1 MKKKFLML
9 LVFVVAFAFASLN
22 ANAELLRC
30 AVLVNSTTG
39 SKVYIG
45 YDGKEITGDYAYE
58 TLRSQCAWHTAG
70 DLCKKHLTKS
80 TEEPIYGNY
89 PTYAPQWHPGL
100 ANHHQDCAKSDKA
113 YSAGGCYASA
123 LISARAV
130 WETVNPK
137 EIDLSTLNPDQKNQL
152 IQMISQSP
160 HHTNTYVDAAS
171 GQERGVDWVDNLVYI
186 DGALD
191 KSGPFNYIKFV
202 TNQIDEICNEVK
214 AHGYSG
220 YASGYIMTGTKRFI
234 KDTVTVEH
242 NVSSMT
248 LAQVQNS
255 VSGNGGLL
263 LSVKSPCPFTTNTH
277 FITIMDYDASKG
289 YLVIHGSKG
298 AGGQYPSGWYDDSVI
313 SKCISGSGINNGI
326 WSLHPDACITT
337 GFVND
342 GCTCDTAT
350 GEYVYS
356 KNENGNITT
365 EKCNPATDKDKCKG
379 FITNHSCPQTCSKT
393 CSNNNGTYT
402 CKDGNTCDEDKYKK
416 ECTHTCQ
423 TPEESGDGNYY
434 CKESSPGK
442 GDGDVCDK
450 EKYMKQCKCDSIK
463 DKCENN
469 QNPTDPDC
477 EEYNKYCVD
486 CTPNIYMP
494 ATCNN
499 FDIDSNEKGV
509 ISDIHQSN
517 AGKYSCNSDVPKDM
531 VKSCVI
537 NKNDAANNSFNATV
551 SSGIDAGNR
560 YCTVWCKD
568 SYDFNV
574 PTARTTK
581 SGGYFTVSTKLSGTR
596 DCYIAGTES
605 NNYQGIDTIKFR
617 NDIKELTDKMLAD
630 YTEYVRWKTALS
642 NITSKQEG
650 ADGLTEACECDDDDD
665 DDDAA
670 ASSSSGPG
678 STANITTDASA
689 AITRFIETTPN
700 MDVNLTKVDDGCCCD
715 SYESCKATI
724 YYVQQYSYKTYTAAY
739 NVDGTISHIVEG
751 SSLQSENI
759 VSPDGEAKDASSCG
773 SSGTCHDGSS
783 EVVRGRIQP
792 KVDEYKKA
800 YESDLKEIKNRV
812 KMYNSC
818 TGTVTNSD
826 NELYTE
832 GWKNDMVDWNSKG
845 PKVMMNYNENY
856 LNKQPFDLAATYSS
870 GDSSEMY
877 CFGDTDATY
886 KCVSGGSANSSSNAL
901 MDTNIIYCNESSCTT
916 NSVKVGKSKW
926 ILKSKTQHASF
937 KPDQDFAVRS
947 QYGTIKLKAPECNGN
962 DCLYT
967 KLPSDALPVMLLT
980 QTGVFPF
987 SLGYYDIGQ
996 YGDSASKNV
1005 GRILAKGNAKTV
1017 VTAYTQKVKDG
1028 TYEKCSI
1035 ANMEQTAGYV
1045 CHYLTN
1051 CDDCEF
1057 KCDPNGQCY
1066 FEECD
1071 DGNCKFICK
1080 DCVFDG
1086 DHATYSFRPVSL
1098 TNLFPNTT
1106 NREVSASYNWMNGY
1120 KGKLTREVVEK
1131 GRNFGSI
1138 KVVGGEEIYDT
1149 PEYSYQVTANNLA
1162 NIRKYNDKAGTFTN
1176 EKIHRDYQSKVA
1188 NKDSIHCSKMIIN
1201 DLEYSVKCNSSFL
1214 DLVKVDK
1221 SLGTELKRPDIN
1233 NRFILFTDILMKDT
1247 SFHSVCPTSCN
1258 LVNGVET
1265 CKSSCINRANAIGP
1279 SWK

>member
-9 LVFVVAFAFASLN
+9 LVFVVAFAFAYRN

-80 TEEPIYGNY
+80 TEEPIYGYY

-113 YSAGGCYASA
+113 YSAGGCFASA

-130 WETVNPK
+130 WETVNPN
-137 EIDLSTLNPDQKNQL
+137 EIDLNTLNPDQKNQL
-152 IQMISQSP
+152 IQMISQGSN
-160 HHTNTYVDAAS
+160 HTDTYVDAAS
-171 GQERGVDWVDNLVYI
+171 GQERGVNWVENLVYI

-220 YASGYIMTGTKRFI
+220 YASGYILTGSKKFI
-234 KDTVTVEH
+234 KDTVTVER

-350 GEYVYS
+350 GEYVYA
-356 KNENGNITT
+356 KNQNGTVSQ
-365 EKCNPATDKDKCKG
+365 EKCNPSTSKDKCAS
-379 FITNHSCPQTCSKT
+379 FISSHSCPQTCSKT

-537 NKNDAANNSFNATV
+537 NRNDAASNSFNATV
-551 SSGIDAGNR
+551 SSGIDAGNP
-560 YCTVWCKD
+560 YCQVWCKE
-568 SYDFNV
+568 SYDFGV
-574 PTARTTK
+574 PTARTTR
-581 SGGYFTVSTKLSGTR
+581 SGGYFTIDASISGTR
-596 DCYIAGTES
+596 DCYVSGTS
-605 NNYQGIDTIKFR
+605 NNNYQGIDKVRFDADLLKAQQELVDAWNEYNHWKTGYENGDHTRIVSDSNGCCLSRGCGKNGHSCCSHCSASEDR
-617 NDIKELTDKMLAD
+617 TQYYYEWDYTVYDVNGKASTAHQEEITDGYASCYCCGCNGKDGHSLLTDFENKRNGYKVAVEDALKKL
-630 YTEYVRWKTALS
+630 YT
-642 NITSKQEG
+642 I
-650 ADGLTEACECDDDDD
+650 
-665 DDDAA
+665 
-670 ASSSSGPG
+670 
-678 STANITTDASA
+678 I
-689 AITRFIETTPN
+689 
-700 MDVNLTKVDDGCCCD
+700 
-715 SYESCKATI
+715 
-724 YYVQQYSYKTYTAAY
+724 QQ
-739 NVDGTISHIVEG
+739 
-751 SSLQSENI
+751 
-759 VSPDGEAKDASSCG
+759 
-773 SSGTCHDGSS
+773 
-783 EVVRGRIQP
+783 
-792 KVDEYKKA
+792 
-800 YESDLKEIKNRV
+800 
-812 KMYNSC
+812 YNSC
-818 TGTVTNSD
+818 TGSISNTNEPNVNVT
-826 NELYTE
+826 
-832 GWKNDMVDWNSKG
+832 GWSNNMVDWKSNG
-845 PKVMMNYNENY
+845 PKITFKYNEDY
-856 LNKQPFDLAATYSS
+856 MKKELKLNGELLADEHTTKSN
-870 GDSSEMY
+870 EIY

-886 KCVSGGSANSSSNAL
+886 KCLNGGSATSSSDA
-901 MDTNIIYCNESSCTT
+901 TEGRNITFCYTATDSHGSTCNNISIQ
-916 NSVKVGKSKW
+916 VGKSNW
-926 ILKSKTQHASF
+926 IQKTVTQSASYR
-937 KPDQDFAVRS
+937 PNNNNLYVRS
-947 QYGTIKLKAPECNGN
+947 QYGTISLKDKDCNGN
-962 DCLYT
+962 DCLHT
-967 KLPSDALPVMLLT
+967 KLPNTALPVSLIRE
-980 QTGVFPF
+980 TGVFPF
-987 SLGYYDIGQ
+987 LLTYENIGQ
-996 YGDSASKNV
+996 FNDSNANAV
-1005 GRILAKGNAKTV
+1005 GRLLTKGNAKTV
-1017 VTAYTQKVKDG
+1017 VSSYTEKVKSG
-1028 TYEKCSI
+1028 EYEKCKIESI
-1035 ANMEQTAGYV
+1035 DQSVGYV

-1120 KGKLTREVVEK
+1120 KGKLTREVIEK

-1176 EKIHRDYQSKVA
+1176 EKIHKDYQSKVA